1 MMNFL
6 SNKRQIFI
14 YINRVI
20 QVLIIAGVIVLLTPT
35 KSSFKYEFQKGD
47 FWKHESL
54 IAPFDFA
61 IKKTDKD
68 IEQEKK
74 ELTDNRKLY
83 FDNNRNIASKITE
96 QINKEIIQ
104 QCEKNNLSATQID
117 NVVYKTDDIIEKIF
131 THGIISGYKE
141 NNNKFVNNSIVVI
154 DKNIAKE
161 YDSYDFYNKK
171 DLEEVVNMYFR
182 QNFKDINDYKFV
194 VDILIKNLSP
204 NIIYNK
210 EKTEK
215 VLSSQI
221 ADISI
226 VKGMVAKNEN
236 IIAKG
241 ERITEE
247 KYQIISSLRAEY
259 EGINQSTAANV
270 LSNFGQYLLVVISLG
285 AMTLFLYNTDRSIFL
300 NNKKIL
306 LIYTV
311 VLLMIFMTMFVMKL
325 NQEYLYV
332 VPLCLTPILIRTFF
346 DTKTSLYVFLVLI
359 IIIGFSVPNSFE
371 FVFYQLIV
379 GMMAILSVEHLEKR
393 AEFFNTAL
401 IIFFTYSVIYLAM
414 SFIQGS
420 MNLKQ
425 LDINRFIYFA
435 INAIL
440 ILFAF
445 PIVFIL
451 EKMFGLVSEI
461 SLMEYCNTNTKIL
474 RELSNKAPGT
484 FQHSIQVANIAED
497 VIHQIGGNSLLVRA
511 GALYHDIGKIMMP
524 ICFIENQ
531 SGSANPLNDMT
542 NEESSQIIISHVSNG
557 IKLAHKYKLPEPIV
571 DFIRTHHG
579 TSTTKYFYYKEINE
593 HPEAEVDK
601 SKFSYKGP
609 RPFSK
614 ETAVLMMVDSVEA
627 ASRSLKEHT
636 EENINQLVDNIING
650 QIQDN
655 QYDNANITFADIDK
669 IRKILKHKLQSIYH
683 VRIEYPINKKD
694 NSKN

>member
-1 MMNFL
+1 MNLL
-6 SNKRQIFI
+6 SNKRQIFV
-14 YINRVI
+14 YINRII
-20 QVLIIAGVIVLLTPT
+20 QVLVIAGVIVLLTPT
-35 KSSFKYEFQKGD
+35 KSSFKYEFQKGG

-54 IAPFDFA
+54 ISPFDFA

-74 ELTDNRKLY
+74 ELSDNRKLY
-83 FDNNRNIASKITE
+83 FDNNKNVVNKITE
-96 QINKEIIQ
+96 QINKEVVL
-104 QCEKNNLSATQID
+104 QCEKNNLSTLQTD

-141 NNNKFVNNSIVVI
+141 DNNKFVNNSIVVI

-171 DLEEVVNMYFR
+171 DLDEVVNMYFR
-182 QNFKDINDYKFV
+182 QNFKDVSDYKFV
-194 VDILIKNLSP
+194 ADILIKNLSP

-215 VLSSQI
+215 ILASQI

-247 KYQIISSLRAEY
+247 KYQILSSLRAEY
-259 EGINQSTAANV
+259 EGINQSTAANI

-285 AMTLFLYNTDRSIFL
+285 AMTLFLYNTDKSIFL

-401 IIFFTYSVIYLAM
+401 IIFFTYSIIYLAM

-420 MNLKQ
+420 MDLKQ

-451 EKMFGLVSEI
+451 EKMFGLVSEM

-511 GALYHDIGKIMMP
+511 GALHHDIGKIMMP
-524 ICFIENQ
+524 MCFIENQ
-531 SGSANPLNDMT
+531 SGSTNPLNDMT
-542 NEESSQIIISHVSNG
+542 NEEGSQIIISHVSNG
-557 IKLAHKYKLPEPIV
+557 VKLAHKYKLPEPIV

-593 HPEAEVDK
+593 HPETEVDK

-636 EENINQLVDNIING
+636 EANINQLVDNIING
-650 QIQDN
+650 QIKDN

-683 VRIEYPINKKD
+683 VRIEYPINKKEKKQ
-694 NSKN
+694 N

>member
-1 MMNFL
+1 MNIL
-6 SNKRQIFI
+6 SNKRQIFV

-20 QVLIIAGVIVLLTPT
+20 QVLVIAGVIVLLTPT

-54 IAPFDFA
+54 ISPFDFA

-68 IEQEKK
+68 IEKEKK
-74 ELTDNRKLY
+74 ELSDNRKLY
-83 FDNNRNIASKITE
+83 FDNNKNVVNKITE
-96 QINKEIIQ
+96 QINKEVVL
-104 QCEKNNLSATQID
+104 QCEKNNLSTLQTD

-141 NNNKFVNNSIVVI
+141 DNNKFVNNSIVVI

-171 DLEEVVNMYFR
+171 DLDEVVNMYFR
-182 QNFKDINDYKFV
+182 QNFKDVSDYKFV
-194 VDILIKNLSP
+194 ADILIKNLSP

-215 VLSSQI
+215 ILASQI

-241 ERITEE
+241 ERITDE
-247 KYQIISSLRAEY
+247 KYQILSSLRAEY
-259 EGINQSTAANV
+259 EGINQSTAANI

-285 AMTLFLYNTDRSIFL
+285 AMTLFLYNTDKSIFL

-401 IIFFTYSVIYLAM
+401 IIFFTYSIIYLAM

-420 MNLKQ
+420 MDLKQ

-451 EKMFGLVSEI
+451 EKMFGLVSEM

-511 GALYHDIGKIMMP
+511 GALHHDIGKIMMP
-524 ICFIENQ
+524 MCFIENQ
-531 SGSANPLNDMT
+531 SGSTNPLNDMT
-542 NEESSQIIISHVSNG
+542 NEEGSQIIISHVSNG
-557 IKLAHKYKLPEPIV
+557 VKLAHKYKLPEPIV

-593 HPEAEVDK
+593 HPDAEVDK

-655 QYDNANITFADIDK
+655 QYNNANITFADIDK

-683 VRIEYPINKKD
+683 VRIEYPINKKEKTQ
-694 NSKN
+694 N

>member
-1 MMNFL
+1 MNIL
-6 SNKRQIFI
+6 SNKRQIFV

-20 QVLIIAGVIVLLTPT
+20 QVLVIAGVIVLLTPT

-54 IAPFDFA
+54 ISPFDFA

-68 IEQEKK
+68 IEKEKK
-74 ELTDNRKLY
+74 ELSDNRKLY
-83 FDNNRNIASKITE
+83 FDNNKNVVNKITE
-96 QINKEIIQ
+96 QINKEVVL
-104 QCEKNNLSATQID
+104 QCEKNNLSTLQTD

-141 NNNKFVNNSIVVI
+141 DNNKFVNNSIVVI

-171 DLEEVVNMYFR
+171 DLDEVVNMYFR
-182 QNFKDINDYKFV
+182 QNFKDISDYKFV
-194 VDILIKNLSP
+194 ADILIKNLSP

-215 VLSSQI
+215 ILASQI

-241 ERITEE
+241 ERITDE
-247 KYQIISSLRAEY
+247 KYQILSSLRAEY
-259 EGINQSTAANV
+259 EGINQSTAANI

-285 AMTLFLYNTDRSIFL
+285 AMTLFLYNTDKSIFL

-401 IIFFTYSVIYLAM
+401 IIFFTYSIIYLAM

-420 MNLKQ
+420 MDLKQ

-451 EKMFGLVSEI
+451 EKMFGLVSEM

-511 GALYHDIGKIMMP
+511 GALHHDIGKIMMP
-524 ICFIENQ
+524 MCFIENQ
-531 SGSANPLNDMT
+531 SGSTNPLNDMT
-542 NEESSQIIISHVSNG
+542 NEEGSQIIISHVSNG
-557 IKLAHKYKLPEPIV
+557 VKLAHKYKLPEPIV

-593 HPEAEVDK
+593 HPDAEVDK

-655 QYDNANITFADIDK
+655 QYNNANITFADIDK

-683 VRIEYPINKKD
+683 VRIEYPINKKEKTQ
-694 NSKN
+694 N

>member
-1 MMNFL
+1 MNFL

-74 ELTDNRKLY
+74 ELSDNRKLY
-83 FDNNRNIASKITE
+83 FDNNKNIASKITE

-104 QCEKNNLSATQID
+104 QCEKNNFSATQTD

-194 VDILIKNLSP
+194 ADILIKNLSP

-236 IIAKG
+236 IISKG

-285 AMTLFLYNTDRSIFL
+285 AMTLFLYNTDKSIFL

-325 NQEYLYV
+325 NQDYLYV

-420 MNLKQ
+420 MDLKQ

-451 EKMFGLVSEI
+451 EKMFGLVSEM

-511 GALYHDIGKIMMP
+511 GALHHDIGKIMMP
-524 ICFIENQ
+524 MCFIENQ

-557 IKLAHKYKLPEPIV
+557 VKLAHKYKLPEPIV

-593 HPEAEVDK
+593 HPEAEIDK

-627 ASRSLKEHT
+627 ASRSLKDHT

-694 NSKN
+694 NSKK

>member
-1 MMNFL
+1 MNFL

>member
-74 ELTDNRKLY
+74 ELSDNRKLY
-83 FDNNRNIASKITE
+83 FDNNKNIASKITE

-104 QCEKNNLSATQID
+104 QCEKNNLSATQTD
-117 NVVYKTDDIIEKIF
+117 NIVYKTEDIIEKIF

-141 NNNKFVNNSIVVI
+141 DNNKFVNNSIVVI

-194 VDILIKNLSP
+194 ADILVKNLSP

-285 AMTLFLYNTDRSIFL
+285 AMTLFLYNTDKSIFL

-311 VLLMIFMTMFVMKL
+311 VLLMIFMTMFVMKF

-420 MNLKQ
+420 MDLKQ

-451 EKMFGLVSEI
+451 EKMFGLVSEM

-511 GALYHDIGKIMMP
+511 GALHHDIGKIMMP
-524 ICFIENQ
+524 MCFIENQ

-557 IKLAHKYKLPEPIV
+557 VKLAHKYKLPEPIV

-593 HPEAEVDK
+593 HPESEVDK

-694 NSKN
+694 NSKK

>member
-1 MMNFL
+1 MNIL
-6 SNKRQIFI
+6 SNKRQIFV

-20 QVLIIAGVIVLLTPT
+20 QVLVIAGVIVLLTPT

-54 IAPFDFA
+54 ISPFDFA
-61 IKKTDKD
+61 IKKTEKD
-68 IEQEKK
+68 IEKEKK
-74 ELTDNRKLY
+74 ELSDNRKLY
-83 FDNNRNIASKITE
+83 FDNNKNVVNKITE
-96 QINKEIIQ
+96 QINKEVVL
-104 QCEKNNLSATQID
+104 QCEKNNLSTLQTD

-141 NNNKFVNNSIVVI
+141 DNNKFVNNSIVVI

-171 DLEEVVNMYFR
+171 DLDEVVNMYFR
-182 QNFKDINDYKFV
+182 QNFKDVSDYKFV
-194 VDILIKNLSP
+194 ADILIKNLSP

-215 VLSSQI
+215 ILASQI

-241 ERITEE
+241 ERITDE
-247 KYQIISSLRAEY
+247 KYQILSSLRAEY
-259 EGINQSTAANV
+259 EGINQSTAANI

-285 AMTLFLYNTDRSIFL
+285 AMTLFLYNTDKSIFL

-401 IIFFTYSVIYLAM
+401 IIFFTYSIIYLAM

-420 MNLKQ
+420 MDLKQ

-451 EKMFGLVSEI
+451 EKMFGLVSEM

-511 GALYHDIGKIMMP
+511 GALHHDIGKIMMP
-524 ICFIENQ
+524 MCFIENQ
-531 SGSANPLNDMT
+531 SGSTNPLNDMT
-542 NEESSQIIISHVSNG
+542 NEEGSQIIISHVSNG
-557 IKLAHKYKLPEPIV
+557 VKLAHKYKLPEPIV

-593 HPEAEVDK
+593 HPDAEVDK

-655 QYDNANITFADIDK
+655 QYNNANITFADIDK

-683 VRIEYPINKKD
+683 VRIEYPINKKEKTQ
-694 NSKN
+694 N

>member
-74 ELTDNRKLY
+74 ELSDNRKLY
-83 FDNNRNIASKITE
+83 FDNNKNIASKITE
-96 QINKEIIQ
+96 QINKEIVQ
-104 QCEKNNLSATQID
+104 QCEKNNLSATQTD
-117 NVVYKTDDIIEKIF
+117 NIVYKTDDIIEKIF

-141 NNNKFVNNSIVVI
+141 DNNKFVNNSIVVI

-194 VDILIKNLSP
+194 ADILVKNLSP

-215 VLSSQI
+215 VLYSQI

-285 AMTLFLYNTDRSIFL
+285 AMTLFLYNTDKSIFL

-420 MNLKQ
+420 MDLKQ

-451 EKMFGLVSEI
+451 EKMFGLVSEM

-511 GALYHDIGKIMMP
+511 GALHHDIGKIMMP
-524 ICFIENQ
+524 MCFIENQ

-557 IKLAHKYKLPEPIV
+557 VKLAHKYKLPEPIV

-694 NSKN
+694 NSKK

>member
-74 ELTDNRKLY
+74 ELSDNRKLY
-83 FDNNRNIASKITE
+83 FDNNKNIASKITE

-104 QCEKNNLSATQID
+104 QCKKNNFSATQTD

-194 VDILIKNLSP
+194 ADILIKNLSP

-236 IIAKG
+236 IISKG

-285 AMTLFLYNTDRSIFL
+285 AMTLFLYNTDKSIFL

-325 NQEYLYV
+325 NQDYLYV

-420 MNLKQ
+420 MDLKQ

-451 EKMFGLVSEI
+451 EKMFGLVSEM

-511 GALYHDIGKIMMP
+511 GALHHDIGKIMMP
-524 ICFIENQ
+524 MCFIENQ

-557 IKLAHKYKLPEPIV
+557 VKLAHKYKLPEPIV

-593 HPEAEVDK
+593 HPEAEIDK

-694 NSKN
+694 NSKK

>member
-20 QVLIIAGVIVLLTPT
+20 QVLIIAGVIVLLTPP

-74 ELTDNRKLY
+74 ELSDNRKLY
-83 FDNNRNIASKITE
+83 FDNNKNIASKITE

-104 QCEKNNLSATQID
+104 QCEKNNFSATQTD

-194 VDILIKNLSP
+194 ADILIKNLSP

-236 IIAKG
+236 IISKG

-285 AMTLFLYNTDRSIFL
+285 AMTLFLYNTDKSIFL

-325 NQEYLYV
+325 NQDYLYV

-420 MNLKQ
+420 MDLKQ

-451 EKMFGLVSEI
+451 EKMFGLVSEM

-511 GALYHDIGKIMMP
+511 GALHHDIGKIMMP
-524 ICFIENQ
+524 MCFIENQ

-557 IKLAHKYKLPEPIV
+557 VKLAHKYKLPEPIV

-593 HPEAEVDK
+593 HPEAEIDK

-694 NSKN
+694 NSKK

>member
-1 MMNFL
+1 MNIL
-6 SNKRQIFI
+6 SNKRQIFV

-20 QVLIIAGVIVLLTPT
+20 QVLVIAGVIVLLTPT

-54 IAPFDFA
+54 ISPFDFA

-74 ELTDNRKLY
+74 ELSDNRKLY
-83 FDNNRNIASKITE
+83 FDNNKNVVNKITE
-96 QINKEIIQ
+96 QINKEVVL
-104 QCEKNNLSATQID
+104 QCEKNNLSTAQAD
-117 NVVYKTDDIIEKIF
+117 NIVYKTDDIIEKIF

-141 NNNKFVNNSIVVI
+141 DNNKFVNNSIVVI

-171 DLEEVVNMYFR
+171 DLDEVVNMYFR
-182 QNFKDINDYKFV
+182 QNFKDVSDYKFV
-194 VDILIKNLSP
+194 ADILIKNLSP

-215 VLSSQI
+215 ILASQI

-241 ERITEE
+241 ERITDE
-247 KYQIISSLRAEY
+247 KYQILSSLRAEY
-259 EGINQSTAANV
+259 EGINQSTAANI

-285 AMTLFLYNTDRSIFL
+285 AMTLFLYNTDKSIFL

-401 IIFFTYSVIYLAM
+401 IIFFTYSIIYLAM

-420 MNLKQ
+420 MDLKQ

-451 EKMFGLVSEI
+451 EKMFGLVSEM

-511 GALYHDIGKIMMP
+511 GALHHDIGKIMMP
-524 ICFIENQ
+524 MCFIENQ
-531 SGSANPLNDMT
+531 SGSTNPLNDMT
-542 NEESSQIIISHVSNG
+542 NEEGSQIIISHVSNG
-557 IKLAHKYKLPEPIV
+557 VKLAHKYKLPEPIV

-593 HPEAEVDK
+593 HPETEVDK

-683 VRIEYPINKKD
+683 VRIEYPINKKEKTQ
-694 NSKN
+694 N

>member
-74 ELTDNRKLY
+74 ELSDNRKLY
-83 FDNNRNIASKITE
+83 FDNNKNIASKITE

-104 QCEKNNLSATQID
+104 QCEKNNFSATQTD

-194 VDILIKNLSP
+194 ADILIKNLSP

-236 IIAKG
+236 IISKG

-259 EGINQSTAANV
+259 EGINQSTATNV

-285 AMTLFLYNTDRSIFL
+285 AMTLFLYNTDKSIFL

-325 NQEYLYV
+325 NQDYLYV

-420 MNLKQ
+420 MDLKQ

-451 EKMFGLVSEI
+451 EKMFGLVSEM

-511 GALYHDIGKIMMP
+511 GALHHDIGKIMMP
-524 ICFIENQ
+524 MCFIENQ

-557 IKLAHKYKLPEPIV
+557 VKLAHKYKLPEPIV

-593 HPEAEVDK
+593 HPEAEIDK

-694 NSKN
+694 NSKK

>member
-6 SNKRQIFI
+6 SNKRQIFV

-83 FDNNRNIASKITE
+83 FDNNRNIVSKITE

-117 NVVYKTDDIIEKIF
+117 NVVYKTDDIVEKIF

-194 VDILIKNLSP
+194 ADILIKNLSP

-259 EGINQSTAANV
+259 EGMNQSTVANV

-285 AMTLFLYNTDRSIFL
+285 AMTLFLYNTDKSIFL

-414 SFIQGS
+414 SFIQGGID
-420 MNLKQ
+420 LEQ

-451 EKMFGLVSEI
+451 EKMFGLVSEM

-484 FQHSIQVANIAED
+484 FQHSIQVANMAEE
-497 VIHQIGGNSLLVRA
+497 VIRQIGGNSLLVRA
-511 GALYHDIGKIMMP
+511 GALHHDIGKIMMP
-524 ICFIENQ
+524 MCFIENQ

-542 NEESSQIIISHVSNG
+542 NEESSQTIISHVNNG
-557 IKLAHKYKLPEPIV
+557 VKLAHKYKLPEPIV

-593 HPEAEVDK
+593 HPEVEVDK

-683 VRIEYPINKKD
+683 VRIEYPINKKEEI
-694 NSKN
+694 KN

>member
-1 MMNFL
+1 MNFL

-74 ELTDNRKLY
+74 ELSDNRKLY
-83 FDNNRNIASKITE
+83 FDNNKNIASKITE

-104 QCEKNNLSATQID
+104 QCEKNNFSATQTD

-194 VDILIKNLSP
+194 ADILIKNLSP

-236 IIAKG
+236 IISKG

-285 AMTLFLYNTDRSIFL
+285 AMTLFLYNTDKSIFL

-325 NQEYLYV
+325 NQDYLYV

-420 MNLKQ
+420 MDLKQ

-451 EKMFGLVSEI
+451 EKMFGLVSEM

-511 GALYHDIGKIMMP
+511 GALHHDIGKIMMP
-524 ICFIENQ
+524 MCFIENQ

-557 IKLAHKYKLPEPIV
+557 VKLAHKYKLPEPIV

-593 HPEAEVDK
+593 HPEAEIDK

-694 NSKN
+694 NSKK

>member
-1 MMNFL
+1 MNIL
-6 SNKRQIFI
+6 SNKRQIFV

-20 QVLIIAGVIVLLTPT
+20 QVLVIAGVIVLLTPT

-54 IAPFDFA
+54 ISPFDFA
-61 IKKTDKD
+61 IKKTEKD
-68 IEQEKK
+68 IEKEKK
-74 ELTDNRKLY
+74 ELSDNRKLY
-83 FDNNRNIASKITE
+83 FDNNKNVVNKITE
-96 QINKEIIQ
+96 QINKEVVL
-104 QCEKNNLSATQID
+104 QCKKNNLSTLQTD

-141 NNNKFVNNSIVVI
+141 DNNKFVNNSIVVI

-171 DLEEVVNMYFR
+171 DLDEVVNMYFR
-182 QNFKDINDYKFV
+182 QNFKDISDYKFV
-194 VDILIKNLSP
+194 ADILIKNLSP

-215 VLSSQI
+215 ILASQI

-241 ERITEE
+241 ERITDE
-247 KYQIISSLRAEY
+247 KYQILSSLRAEY
-259 EGINQSTAANV
+259 EGINQSTAANI

-285 AMTLFLYNTDRSIFL
+285 AMTLFLYNTDKSIFL

-401 IIFFTYSVIYLAM
+401 IIFFTYSIIYLAM

-420 MNLKQ
+420 MDLKQ

-451 EKMFGLVSEI
+451 EKMFGLVSEM

-511 GALYHDIGKIMMP
+511 GALHHDIGKIMMP
-524 ICFIENQ
+524 MCFIENQ
-531 SGSANPLNDMT
+531 SGSTNPLNDMT
-542 NEESSQIIISHVSNG
+542 NEEGSQIIISHVSNG
-557 IKLAHKYKLPEPIV
+557 VKLAHKYKLPEPIV

-593 HPEAEVDK
+593 HPDAEVDK

-655 QYDNANITFADIDK
+655 QYNNANITFADIDK

-683 VRIEYPINKKD
+683 VRIEYPINKKEKTQ
-694 NSKN
+694 N